1 MREIGFT
8 VTAAG
13 SRGSDDRSRA
23 GFDKPHLA
31 LKAEKSMKKGS

>member
-1 MREIGFT
+1 VREIGFT

-13 SRGSDDRSRA
+13 SRGSGDRSRA

-31 LKAEKSMKKGS
+31 IKAEKNMKKDG